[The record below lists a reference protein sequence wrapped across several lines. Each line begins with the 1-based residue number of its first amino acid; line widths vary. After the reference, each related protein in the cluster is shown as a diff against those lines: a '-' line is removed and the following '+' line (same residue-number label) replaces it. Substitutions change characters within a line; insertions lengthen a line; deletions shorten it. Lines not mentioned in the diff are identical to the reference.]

1 MSTPNTNTHPTFIQ
15 QACLKVS
22 GFSLL
27 YNKLERDISLSGRS
41 LSTLKNYSRHMAQI
55 ALYYNQLPTELDED
69 QVRDYLWMLQKKTNK
84 PSKSSFKHAVYGLR
98 LLYRLTG
105 RDDRAI
111 RLPSIPRD
119 HKLPAVLS
127 KQEVKALLKAPR
139 LLKHR
144 VLLALIY
151 SAGLRMQEVCRL
163 EISDVDFDR
172 MQIHIRQS
180 KGRKDRYVPL
190 SSLMKRGLLTYLS
203 ACKPHH
209 YLFNGKEYG
218 SQLSRKGVQWLMQD
232 AVSKAGIKKKG
243 ICVHTLR
250 HSYATHLLEDGLDIV
265 SIKELL
271 GHSFLETTL
280 VYLHMAGLG
289 RKAPFSPLD
298 TLYTKEA

>member
-1 MSTPNTNTHPTFIQ
+1 M
-15 QACLKVS
+15 
-22 GFSLL
+22 
-27 YNKLERDISLSGRS
+27 SGRS

-111 RLPSIPRD
+111 RLPSIPKV

-163 EISDVDFDR
+163 EISDLDFDR

-190 SSLMKRGLLTYLS
+190 SQLMKRGLLSYLS
-203 ACKPHH
+203 ACKPHY